1 MGDMIR
7 CGRCGS
13 HHYRNDHCPDD
24 ERKNMSID
32 FDQLTEPIQQ
42 STAIARFNQNTA
54 VAAYS
59 KFNDQILSVES
70 YAELKVAVDGIAKV
84 EEAHKAV
91 KRLSAEIEKTRV
103 VLKDPSLEYGRTVD
117 SIAKQLKTKVD
128 AIEVRLASERKV
140 YEAAALAEKKK
151 KETERMAV
159 IQLRIDH
166 CHSIS
171 IVFCLDDLQA
181 MTDDDFA
188 WWFSCREKES
198 IERKARIAEEAKIA
212 AEFAE
217 QQQKDREEQ
226 AAKMQADL
234 EESQRQKAEELRIRA
249 EELEA
254 QRKADEIVRMQR
266 QAELDLREERAK
278 ELLEQQ
284 RAEQQAMFDEQ
295 EVERKAAALVREQE
309 IEEQRKAAQVI
320 AEKEKAENI
329 AIHKKLEADRQAL
342 LKEREELQRQKY
354 AAEVAEELKQREH
367 VRQVQER
374 EAEMAAQD
382 MAAEIKR
389 REEQAAPELEK
400 MARVMTDAK
409 QVMADC
415 LKDLGVPWWSTELL
429 NRFHDLGNDM
439 IDFIHDGESN

>member
-1 MGDMIR
+1 
-7 CGRCGS
+7 
-13 HHYRNDHCPDD
+13 
-24 ERKNMSID
+24 MSID

-42 STAIARFNQNTA
+42 STAIARFNQNIA

-59 KFNDQILSVES
+59 KFNDQIASVES
-70 YAELKVAVDGIAKV
+70 YAELTVAEDGIAKV

-159 IQLRIDH
+159 VQSRIDH

-254 QRKADEIVRMQR
+254 QRKADDVARMRQRAADEAIQLQR
-266 QAELDLREERAK
+266 QAELDLREQRAK

-329 AIHKKLEADRQAL
+329 AIHNKLEADRQAL
-342 LKEREELQRQKY
+342 LKEREELQRQKD
-354 AAEVAEELKQREH
+354 AEEVAWLMEHREH

-400 MARVMTDAK
+400 LAS
-409 QVMADC
+409 VMADARRVIEDR
-415 LKDLGVPWWSTELL
+415 LKDLGVPWWGPELIGKM
-429 NRFHDLGNDM
+429 HDMLGEM
-439 IDFIHDGESN
+439 KDFVREGESN